1 MNTIHEVP
9 NGDLNGNEATTL
21 ASVVSTTSLSNASS
35 ISSTSNSTK
44 VTINTGSDTSVP
56 PSEKSQD
63 DATPIATT
71 PPPTTTNGEAKTAAV
86 NNNQNDSDATQAS
99 STSNNKDATATI
111 TTTALINGNT
121 KSLRNDLSEDLKI
134 IGHLKNIEKINE
146 KRRLFLNNTISE
158 YTIDEKT
165 ETETKTQTV
174 NGAETVLSETR
185 IHTREEQQNVGGN
198 KVGSSS
204 SATEFNANGH
214 AKASTAA
221 ANFSAT
227 KYATLP
233 RTPGTPPPKP
243 PMLSRTRSIGIG
255 DQRSY
260 SATSVPT
267 SPTKAATTITTAAA
281 AAVTSTYPTAALAPI
296 ATPTPTTISTPTSP
310 LAAAVALR
318 SPSNGVS
325 PKSTTLIT
333 SAVLPEPI
341 KVATVQ
347 LREEPLP
354 TLRRVVER
362 PVSLSP
368 EAPKQISINHYE
380 RLIEELKCPGCAY
393 PMKTPILLCKTG
405 HSICQQCTRVLLL
418 CPLCKEPFTNIRSL
432 TVEALCS
439 KAHFR
444 CSNASGGCTVRLQID
459 LLSWH
464 EKQCI
469 YKPMKCFMG
478 RVWGDCEWAGRE
490 AHWKDHLEKEHADK
504 VFTTETTDM
513 VWNMGVKQ
521 KPLTGYY
528 VFMVY
533 DEMFN
538 FYEVHDKERILFTMA
553 CTSTVKE
560 KKHNYAFEVTIVHQ
574 ENEAIAI
581 TQKYPVHSEYDKDI
595 LAEGTCISMSL
606 TDLAKFIDEDRLLH
620 YRVRIVEIK
629 TPRKLRSSLRNSPHT
644 GIHPTDF
651 QQTQI
656 EGVNLKGV
664 PAEVIVTRKLDD
676 IPFADNSTADTSAQS
691 AEGVSE
697 TEGERVKVKSI
708 YKGKFSSNE
717 SGSESDPEFEAFIAK
732 KWGTPQLHFNRKF
745 LKNNSNESNT
755 TDEADSLHRLDRRF
769 VPDDKISVTSTST
782 SYKKRVTNSLRKS
795 FRGFKTPQLFNKKT
809 ANDVKDSKIFTYLR
823 RCVTKLKDLY

>member
-1 MNTIHEVP
+1 MNVIHEVP
-9 NGDLNGNEATTL
+9 VGDLNGNEAKAITTV
-21 ASVVSTTSLSNASS
+21 AVVSTSSLTNAKSTT
-35 ISSTSNSTK
+35 SSTSNSTK
-44 VTINTGSDTSVP
+44 VTIN
-56 PSEKSQD
+56 
-63 DATPIATT
+63 
-71 PPPTTTNGEAKTAAV
+71 
-86 NNNQNDSDATQAS
+86 S
-99 STSNNKDATATI
+99 STSDTNVPPTEKEEQAEDIKPTKNGNDKKSTDSNDQSAGDGPHASSSSKSEATTRT
-111 TTTALINGNT
+111 TTTAATANNTINAN
-121 KSLRNDLSEDLKI
+121 SNNLRKDLNEDLKI
-134 IGHLKNIEKINE
+134 IGHLKSIEKINE

-165 ETETKTQTV
+165 ESEIKTQSI
-174 NGAETVLSETR
+174 NGAETVLNEIRT
-185 IHTREEQQNVGGN
+185 HTREEQAHVGGAN
-198 KVGSSS
+198 LGSS
-204 SATEFNANGH
+204 SATDINGLE
-214 AKASTAA
+214 KTTSEKFST
-221 ANFSAT
+221 T

-233 RTPGTPPPKP
+233 RKTSSPPPKP

-255 DQRSY
+255 DQKSY
-260 SATSVPT
+260 SATSVPST
-267 SPTKAATTITTAAA
+267 PTATAAA
-281 AAVTSTYPTAALAPI
+281 ATAAKSPIASVPPSPVAPI
-296 ATPTPTTISTPTSP
+296 AVPTPTTTPTSP
-310 LAAAVALR
+310 TSPTLANSSGASSTASGLAT
-318 SPSNGVS
+318 
-325 PKSTTLIT
+325 PKTTLAPTLIT
-333 SAVLPEPI
+333 SSMLPQPI

-347 LREEPLP
+347 LREETAP

-368 EAPKQISINHYE
+368 EAPKQISVNHYE

-418 CPLCKEPFTNIRSL
+418 CPLCKEPFTTIRSL

-444 CSNASGGCTVRLQID
+444 CSNASGGCTVRLQIE

-478 RVWGDCEWAGRE
+478 RVWGDCDWAGRE
-490 AHWKDHLEKEHADK
+490 AHWKDHLEKDHADK
-504 VFTTETTDM
+504 VFHSQTTDM
-513 VWNMGVKQ
+513 IWNMGVKQ

-528 VFMVY
+528 VFIVF

-538 FYEVHDKERILFTMA
+538 FYEVYDKERILFTMA
-553 CTSTVKE
+553 CTSTIKE

-581 TQKYPVHSEYDKDI
+581 TQKYPVHSEYDNDI
-595 LAEGTCISMSL
+595 LAEGSCISMQL

-629 TPRKLRSSLRNSPHT
+629 TPRKSRNSQRSSPNT
-644 GIHPTDF
+644 GVHPTDF

-656 EGVNLKGV
+656 EGVNLKSV
-664 PAEVIVTRKLDD
+664 PADVIVTRKLDD
-676 IPFADNSTADTSAQS
+676 IPYADNSSGATPKSGGAQS
-691 AEGVSE
+691 TEGVSE
-697 TEGERVKVKSI
+697 TDGERVKLKNI
-708 YKGKFSSNE
+708 YNGKFSSNE

-745 LKNNSNESNT
+745 LKNNSDESNST
-755 TDEADSLHRLDRRF
+755 EEADSARRFDRRF

-795 FRGFKTPQLFNKKT
+795 FRGFKTPQLFGKKT
-809 ANDVKDSKIFTYLR
+809 VDDIKDSK
-823 RCVTKLKDLY
+823 

>member
-1 MNTIHEVP
+1 MNVFHERVLIA
-9 NGDLNGNEATTL
+9 GDLNASEAKAL
-21 ASVVSTTSLSNASS
+21 ASVVSTSSFTNTTS
-35 ISSTSNSTK
+35 T
-44 VTINTGSDTSVP
+44 
-56 PSEKSQD
+56 
-63 DATPIATT
+63 
-71 PPPTTTNGEAKTAAV
+71 
-86 NNNQNDSDATQAS
+86 S
-99 STSNNKDATATI
+99 STSNNTKVIINRSSDHNIPKAENTEDTKPTKNGEAKKAADINGPSGSPHSPVASTSKKAESSTTQSLSASNTTPTT
-111 TTTALINGNT
+111 TTTATNAT
-121 KSLRNDLSEDLKI
+121 RNNLCNDYSEDLKI
-134 IGHLKNIEKINE
+134 IGHIKNIEKINE

-165 ETETKTQTV
+165 ETETKTQSV
-174 NGAETVLSETR
+174 NGAETVVSESRT
-185 IHTREEQQNVGGN
+185 HTREEQEEHVDGK
-198 KVGSSS
+198 KVGCLSETNVNGLSKTT
-204 SATEFNANGH
+204 ATTFP
-214 AKASTAA
+214 TA
-221 ANFSAT
+221 

-233 RTPGTPPPKP
+233 RTPGSPPPKP

-260 SATSVPT
+260 SATSVP
-267 SPTKAATTITTAAA
+267 
-281 AAVTSTYPTAALAPI
+281 STPSTPTAPPGTGTATAIASGRPLAPI
-296 ATPTPTTISTPTSP
+296 ATPTPSGTLTPTTPIARSGDSSP
-310 LAAAVALR
+310 NTTLA
-318 SPSNGVS
+318 P
-325 PKSTTLIT
+325 TLIT
-333 SAVLPEPI
+333 SALLPEPI

-347 LREEPLP
+347 LREDTVP

-368 EAPKQISINHYE
+368 EAPKQISVNHYE

-444 CSNASGGCTVRLQID
+444 CSNASGGCTVRLQIE

-478 RVWGDCEWAGRE
+478 RVWGDCEWNGRE
-490 AHWKDHLEKEHADK
+490 AHWKEHLENEHADK
-504 VFTTETTDM
+504 VFHTEITDM
-513 VWNMGVKQ
+513 IWNMGVKQ

-528 VFMVY
+528 VFIVF

-538 FYEVHDKERILFTMA
+538 FYEVYDKERILFTMA

-560 KKHNYAFEVTIVHQ
+560 KKHNYAFEVTIVHR

-581 TQKYPVHSEYDKDI
+581 TQKYPVHSEYDNDI
-595 LAEGTCISMSL
+595 LAEGTCISMPL

-629 TPRKLRSSLRNSPHT
+629 TPRKVRSSQRSSPNS
-644 GIHPTDF
+644 GVHPTDF

-656 EGVNLKGV
+656 EGVNLKSV

-676 IPFADNSTADTSAQS
+676 IPYADNSTAATPRSGGAP
-691 AEGVSE
+691 ATEGVSE
-697 TEGERVKVKSI
+697 TEGEQVKVKNI
-708 YKGKFSSNE
+708 YNGKFSSNE

-745 LKNNSNESNT
+745 LKNNSDESNS
-755 TDEADSLHRLDRRF
+755 TDEAAGSLRRLDRRF

-795 FRGFKTPQLFNKKT
+795 FRGFKTPQIFNKK
-809 ANDVKDSKIFTYLR
+809 AAEDIKDSK
-823 RCVTKLKDLY
+823 

>member
-9 NGDLNGNEATTL
+9 IGDLNGNEATTI

-44 VTINTGSDTSVP
+44 VTINSSSDTSVP
-56 PSEKSQD
+56 QTAKSQD
-63 DATPIATT
+63 DSTT
-71 PPPTTTNGEAKTAAV
+71 TTTTTTTNGEPKNAA
-86 NNNQNDSDATQAS
+86 NKSNQNEAETPAASTSSSDAT
-99 STSNNKDATATI
+99 TTATTRAI
-111 TTTALINGNT
+111 VNGNT
-121 KSLRNDLSEDLKI
+121 KSLRNDLSADLKI

-165 ETETKTQTV
+165 ETETKTQTI

-198 KVGSSS
+198 KLGSS
-204 SATEFNANGH
+204 SATELNDH
-214 AKASTAA
+214 TKAAT

-233 RTPGTPPPKP
+233 RSPGTPPPKP
-243 PMLSRTRSIGIG
+243 PMLSRTRSIGVG
-255 DQRSY
+255 DQRSH

-267 SPTKAATTITTAAA
+267 TPIKAVATTTTP
-281 AAVTSTYPTAALAPI
+281 AAVSLANATAALAPI

-310 LAAAVALR
+310 LPTATAL
-318 SPSNGVS
+318 SPHSS
-325 PKSTTLIT
+325 PTTKATTLIT
-333 SAVLPEPI
+333 SAVLPQPI

-347 LREEPLP
+347 LREEPVP
-354 TLRRVVER
+354 TLRRVMER

-393 PMKTPILLCKTG
+393 PMKSPVLLCKTG

-418 CPLCKEPFTNIRSL
+418 CPLCKEPFTTIRSL

-490 AHWKDHLEKEHADK
+490 AHWKDHLEKDHADK

-513 VWNMGVKQ
+513 IWNMGVKQ

-528 VFMVY
+528 VFIVF

-629 TPRKLRSSLRNSPHT
+629 TPRKVRNSLRNSPHT

-676 IPFADNSTADTSAQS
+676 IPFADNGTADTPHSGGAQS

-697 TEGERVKVKSI
+697 SEGERVKVKSI

-745 LKNNSNESNT
+745 LKNNSNESNS
-755 TDEADSLHRLDRRF
+755 TDEASSLQRLDRRF

-795 FRGFKTPQLFNKKT
+795 FRGFKTPQIFNKKT
-809 ANDVKDSKIFTYLR
+809 PTDLKDSKIFTYMR